1 MFEML
6 QDMSYGKLKLL
17 FINIVSVLYKATSL
31 NIHRLHPDMR
41 DVKLVV
47 NAAKQETWIQELF
60 IFLISSLILLRFLLC
75 FVGLA
80 SNIIAM

>member
-1 MFEML
+1 MV

-31 NIHRLHPDMR
+31 NVHRLHLDLR
-41 DVKLVV
+41 EVKLLV
-47 NAAKQETWIQELF
+47 NAAKQEIWIQEIF
-60 IFLISSLILLRFLLC
+60 IFLISGLILLRFVMC

-80 SNIIAM
+80 SNIVAM